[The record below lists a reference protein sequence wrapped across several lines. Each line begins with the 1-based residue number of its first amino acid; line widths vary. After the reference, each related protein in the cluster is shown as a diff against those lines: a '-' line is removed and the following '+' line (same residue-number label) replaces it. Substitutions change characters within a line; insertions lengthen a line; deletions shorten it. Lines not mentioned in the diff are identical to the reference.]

1 MEVAIKTTSNQKST
15 ERKIMQPSPLENYT
29 PNAVKD
35 PQETASA
42 QLEAALATHSL
53 TVHPMA
59 AIPPFVIGAEFEAL
73 KYSLKAVGQSIPIKV
88 NSENVLLDGRN
99 RLRAMSQ
106 LGLDPVFETDDRD
119 PELTIIA
126 SGRNRQMNPGQAAM
140 VAYLQSGLQEV
151 SAATKRK
158 GAPDTSE
165 FNVFDGR
172 RWNPAIQSQVALIL
186 SCLADPKHNVIP
198 HDDNGI
204 RFDVRTSAGEWIEV
218 RKPVTGRVRQH
229 VANMHAVSS
238 HGIKQSQAI
247 HTGSLT
253 EPFAATLV
261 KQVVDGTISLDA
273 AHQEWLKWSRET
285 TSSSGEGE
293 AVFDKEKETE
303 ILDSRL
309 DAAVKQYSVLI
320 ENGLDKEASKMASQF
335 MLRLSAIALAAKD
348 A

>member
-1 MEVAIKTTSNQKST
+1 
-15 ERKIMQPSPLENYT
+15 MQPSPLENYT

-35 PQETASA
+35 PQEIASA
-42 QLEAALATHSL
+42 QLEAALATHNL

-99 RLRAMSQ
+99 RLRAMSE
-106 LGLDPVFETDDRD
+106 LGLDPVFETDNRD

-158 GAPDTSE
+158 AEGVPDTSE

-186 SCLADPKHNVIP
+186 NCLADPKYNVIH

-229 VANMHAVSS
+229 IANMHAVSS
-238 HGIKQSQAI
+238 RSLQSSQAI

-253 EPFAATLV
+253 EPFAAKLV
-261 KQVVDGTISLDA
+261 KQVVDGTVTLDA
-273 AHQEWLKWSRET
+273 AYQEWLKWSRET

-293 AVFDKEKETE
+293 SVFDSEKAKNT
-303 ILDSRL
+303 LDSHL
-309 DAAVKQYSVLI
+309 NAAVKAYAVL
-320 ENGLDKEASKMASQF
+320 LDNNMQAEATKMSSLF
-335 MLRLSAIALAAKD
+335 LKRLNAIASTEA
-348 A
+348 

>member
-1 MEVAIKTTSNQKST
+1 
-15 ERKIMQPSPLENYT
+15 MQPSPLADYT
-29 PNAVKD
+29 PETVRD
-35 PQETASA
+35 PQEIAAA
-42 QLEAALATHSL
+42 QLEKALKSHNL

-59 AIPPFVIGAEFEAL
+59 SVPPFVVGAEFEAL
-73 KYSLKAVGQSIPIKV
+73 ISSLKAVGQSYPIKV
-88 NSENVLLDGRN
+88 TSDGVLLDGRN
-99 RLRAMSQ
+99 RLRALRAINQ
-106 LGLDPVFETDDRD
+106 TPKFDIDDRD
-119 PELTIIA
+119 PQMIIISSA
-126 SGRNRQMNPGQAAM
+126 RTRQITPGQRAM
-140 VAYLQSGLQEV
+140 IAYLQSGLQEV
-151 SAATKRK
+151 EAATKRK
-158 GAPDTSE
+158 GAPDASE

-186 SCLADPKHNVIP
+186 SCLADPKHNVIS

-204 RFDVRTSAGEWIEV
+204 RFDVKTSTGEWIEV

-238 HGIKQSQAI
+238 EGLKRSQSI

-261 KQVVDGTISLDA
+261 KQVVDGTISLEA
-273 AHQEWLKWSRET
+273 AYQEWLKWSRET

-293 AVFDKEKETE
+293 AVFDKDKETE
-303 ILDSRL
+303 MLDSRL

-335 MLRLSAIALAAKD
+335 MLRLSAISLAAKD
-348 A
+348 D

>member
-1 MEVAIKTTSNQKST
+1 
-15 ERKIMQPSPLENYT
+15 MQPSPLADYT
-29 PNAVKD
+29 PEAVRD
-35 PQETASA
+35 PQDTASA
-42 QLEAALATHSL
+42 QLEKALKSHSL

-59 AIPPFVIGAEFEAL
+59 SVPPFVVGAEFEAL

-88 NSENVLLDGRN
+88 NSENILLDGRN
-99 RLRAMSQ
+99 RLRAMSE

-151 SAATKRK
+151 DAAKKRK
-158 GAPDTSE
+158 DAKAPDTSE

-186 SCLADPKHNVIP
+186 SCLADPKYNVIH

-229 VANMHAVSS
+229 IANMHAVSS
-238 HGIKQSQAI
+238 RSLQSSQAI

-253 EPFAATLV
+253 EPFAAKLV
-261 KQVVDGTISLDA
+261 KQVVDGTVSLDA
-273 AHQEWLKWSRET
+273 AYQEWLKWSRET

-293 AVFDKEKETE
+293 AVFDSEKAKNT
-303 ILDSRL
+303 LDSHL
-309 DAAVKQYSVLI
+309 NAAVKAYAVL
-320 ENGLDKEASKMASQF
+320 LDNNMQAEATKMSSLF
-335 MLRLSAIALAAKD
+335 LKRLNAIANAEA
-348 A
+348 

>member
-1 MEVAIKTTSNQKST
+1 
-15 ERKIMQPSPLENYT
+15 MQPSPLADYT
-29 PNAVKD
+29 PEAVRD
-35 PQETASA
+35 PQEIAAA
-42 QLEAALATHSL
+42 QLEKALKSHNL

-88 NSENVLLDGRN
+88 NSENILLDGRN
-99 RLRAMSQ
+99 RLRAMSE

-126 SGRNRQMNPGQAAM
+126 SGRSRQMNPGQAAM

-151 SAATKRK
+151 EAAKKRESA
-158 GAPDTSE
+158 GIPDESE

-186 SCLADPKHNVIP
+186 SCLADPKYNVIH

-238 HGIKQSQAI
+238 NGLKQSQAI

-261 KQVVDGTISLDA
+261 KQVVDGTVTLDA
-273 AHQEWLKWSRET
+273 AYQEWLKWSRET

-293 AVFDKEKETE
+293 SVFDKEKETE
-303 ILDSRL
+303 MLDSRL
-309 DAAVKQYSVLI
+309 DAAVKQYRVLI

-335 MLRLSAIALAAKD
+335 MLRLSAISLAAKD

>member
-1 MEVAIKTTSNQKST
+1 
-15 ERKIMQPSPLENYT
+15 MQPSPLENYT

-42 QLEAALATHSL
+42 QLEAALATHNL

-99 RLRAMSQ
+99 RLRAMSE
-106 LGLDPVFETDDRD
+106 LGLDPVFETDNRD

-158 GAPDTSE
+158 AEGVPDTSE

-186 SCLADPKHNVIP
+186 NCLADPKYNVIP

-204 RFDVRTSAGEWIEV
+204 RFDVRTSTGEWIEV

-238 HGIKQSQAI
+238 EGLKRSQAI

-253 EPFAATLV
+253 EPFAAKLV
-261 KQVVDGTISLDA
+261 KQVVDGTVTLDA
-273 AHQEWLKWSRET
+273 AYQEWLKWSRET

-293 AVFDKEKETE
+293 SVFDSEKAKNT
-303 ILDSRL
+303 LDSHL
-309 DAAVKQYSVLI
+309 NAAVKAYAVL
-320 ENGLDKEASKMASQF
+320 LDNNMQAEATKMSSLF
-335 MLRLSAIALAAKD
+335 LKRLNAIASTEA
-348 A
+348 

>member
-1 MEVAIKTTSNQKST
+1 
-15 ERKIMQPSPLENYT
+15 MQPSPLADYT
-29 PNAVKD
+29 PETVRD
-35 PQETASA
+35 PQESAAA

-59 AIPPFVIGAEFEAL
+59 SVPPFVVGAEFEAL

-99 RLRAMSQ
+99 RLRAMSE

-151 SAATKRK
+151 EAATKRK
-158 GAPDTSE
+158 AEGVPDTSE

-186 SCLADPKHNVIP
+186 NCLADPKHNVIP

-238 HGIKQSQAI
+238 RSLQNSQAI

-253 EPFAATLV
+253 EPFAAKLV
-261 KQVVDGTISLDA
+261 KQVVDGTVSLDA
-273 AHQEWLKWSRET
+273 AYQEWLKWSRET

-293 AVFDKEKETE
+293 AVFDKDKETE
-303 ILDSRL
+303 MLDSRL

-335 MLRLSAIALAAKD
+335 MLRLGAISLAAKD

>member
-1 MEVAIKTTSNQKST
+1 
-15 ERKIMQPSPLENYT
+15 MQPSPLENYT

-42 QLEAALATHSL
+42 QLEAALATHNL

-59 AIPPFVIGAEFEAL
+59 SVPPFVVGAEFEAL
-73 KYSLKAVGQSIPIKV
+73 KSSLKAVGQSYPIKV
-88 NSENVLLDGRN
+88 TSDGVLLDGRN
-99 RLRAMSQ
+99 RLRALRAINQ
-106 LGLDPVFETDDRD
+106 TPKFDIDDRD
-119 PELTIIA
+119 PQMIIISSA
-126 SGRNRQMNPGQAAM
+126 RTRQITPGQRAM
-140 VAYLQSGLQEV
+140 IAYLQSGIQEV
-151 SAATKRK
+151 EAATKRK

-186 SCLADPKHNVIP
+186 NCLADPKYNVIH

-229 VANMHAVSS
+229 IANMHAVSS
-238 HGIKQSQAI
+238 ESLRKSQAI

-253 EPFAATLV
+253 EPFAAKLV
-261 KQVVDGTISLDA
+261 KQIVDGATTLGDA
-273 AHQEWLKWSRET
+273 YQEWLKWGRET

-293 AVFDKEKETE
+293 AVFDSEKAKNT
-303 ILDSRL
+303 LDSHL
-309 DAAVKQYSVLI
+309 NAAVKAYAVL
-320 ENGLDKEASKMASQF
+320 LDNNMQAEATKMSSLF
-335 MLRLSAIALAAKD
+335 LKRLNAIANAEA
-348 A
+348 